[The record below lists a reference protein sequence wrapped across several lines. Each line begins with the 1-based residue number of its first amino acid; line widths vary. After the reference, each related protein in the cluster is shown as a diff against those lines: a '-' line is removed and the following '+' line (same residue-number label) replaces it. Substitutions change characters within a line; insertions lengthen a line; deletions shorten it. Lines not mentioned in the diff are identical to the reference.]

1 MRASRQSRRFTVLA
15 TGSRT
20 NDAGV
25 RITDMTADPKPL
37 PGKSVAG
44 RKKAETREQAPRR
57 GPFSS
62 LGRRIMAINLFSVI
76 FLAGGVL
83 YLNQFRDGL
92 IEARFQ
98 ALTTN
103 GRMIA
108 GALGEAALQEVSI
121 DGQVQS
127 LTLDSLPIK
136 RVLRRL
142 SLITNTPALL
152 FDRDGHLIADSR
164 RLISA
169 GRNIV
174 AEELPAPEVKSP
186 VRRFFEELYDAWE
199 KLFPTNYDYPLFPS
213 SPLPAAKDFQEI
225 GEAINGDNGR
235 MTRQTQKGEVILSVS
250 VPVQGFKHILGGLLL
265 TESGNSID
273 DAVRSAQ
280 VTTLIVFAVTL
291 VITLLLSL
299 FLARTIATPI
309 HVLAEAADKVR
320 RGIGRRVVIPDFS
333 DRKDEIGDLSASFR
347 AMTTALY
354 DRLDAIEAF
363 AADVAHELKNPLTS
377 LGTAVQ
383 AFGRVTDEEN
393 REKLRKV
400 IASDVKRLDRLIT
413 DISAA
418 SRLDAEL
425 SRAEGETVNMKAMIE
440 GVLDTYQTTQM
451 FTEDR
456 FVLDMP
462 EGLVTVNGLPGRIG
476 QVLRNLVDNAI
487 SFSPES
493 GKVMITLERREK
505 EVFLSV
511 EDEGPGIPE
520 NKLEDIF
527 NRFYTERPKSE
538 GFGRHSGL
546 GLSISRLIVE
556 AHGGE
561 IKARNRFDG
570 DGMVAGAKFS
580 IRLPK

>member
-1 MRASRQSRRFTVLA
+1 MNV
-15 TGSRT
+15 
-20 NDAGV
+20 
-25 RITDMTADPKPL
+25 DPNLHLEESVPD
-37 PGKSVAG
+37 GKKSEN
-44 RKKAETREQAPRR
+44 REKKVRR

-62 LGRRIMAINLFSVI
+62 LGRRIMAINLFSVV
-76 FLAGGVL
+76 FLAGGIL
-83 YLNQFRDGL
+83 YLDQFRDGL

-108 GALGEAALQEVSI
+108 GALGEAALQEVSL
-121 DGQVQS
+121 DGQVQY

-142 SLITNTPALL
+142 SIVTNTPALL
-152 FDRDGHLIADSR
+152 FDREGVLIADSR

-174 AEELPAPEVKSP
+174 SEELPPPEVKSP
-186 VRRFFEELYDAWE
+186 VRLFFEELYDGWE
-199 KLFPTNYDYPLFPS
+199 KLFPAKYDYPLFPTNPIPS
-213 SPLPAAKDFQEI
+213 AADFQEI
-225 GEAINGDNGR
+225 GSAINGDNGR
-235 MTRQTQKGEVILSVS
+235 MTRQTYKGELVLSVS

-265 TESGNSID
+265 TESGSSID

-299 FLARTIATPI
+299 FLARTIAAPI

-320 RGIGRRVVIPDFS
+320 RGIGRRMVIPDFS
-333 DRKDEIGDLSASFR
+333 DRKDEIGDLSVSFR

-383 AFGRVTDEEN
+383 AFERVKDEET
-393 REKLRKV
+393 REKLRVV

-425 SRAEGETVNMKAMIE
+425 SRAEGEPVDLIKLVE
-440 GVLDTYQTTQM
+440 GVLDGYRTTQM
-451 FTEDR
+451 FTAISFDFKR
-456 FVLDMP
+456 PGKAVK
-462 EGLVTVNGLPGRIG
+462 VTGLPGRLG
-476 QVLRNLVDNAI
+476 QVLRNLIDNAV
-487 SFSPES
+487 SFSPED
-493 GKVMITLERREK
+493 GQVLIRLK
-505 EVFLSV
+505 EDDKFVELSV

-520 NKLEDIF
+520 NKLDAIF
-527 NRFYTERPKSE
+527 SRFYTERPKAE

-546 GLSISRLIVE
+546 GLSISRLIID
-556 AHGGE
+556 AHGGT
-561 IKARNRFDG
+561 ITARNRTDETG
-570 DGMVAGAKFS
+570 KVLGAIFLIK
-580 IRLPK
+580 LPK

>member
-1 MRASRQSRRFTVLA
+1 
-15 TGSRT
+15 
-20 NDAGV
+20 
-25 RITDMTADPKPL
+25 MTADSKPYV
-37 PGKSVAG
+37 GKSIPD
-44 RKKAETREQAPRR
+44 RKAEKREKKTRR

-76 FLAGGVL
+76 FLAGGIL
-83 YLNQFRDGL
+83 YLDQFRDGL

-108 GALGEAALQEVSI
+108 GALGEAALQEVSL
-121 DGQVQS
+121 DGQVQY

-142 SLITNTPALL
+142 SLITNTPTLL
-152 FDRDGHLIADSR
+152 FDREGVLIADSR

-174 AEELPAPEVKSP
+174 FEELPPPEVKSP
-186 VRRFFEELYDAWE
+186 VRLFFEELYDGWE
-199 KLFPTNYDYPLFPS
+199 KLFPAKYDYPLFPTN
-213 SPLPAAKDFQEI
+213 PIPTGADFQEI
-225 GEAINGDNGR
+225 GTAINGENGR
-235 MTRQTQKGEVILSVS
+235 MTRQTQRGELVLSVS

-265 TESGNSID
+265 TESGSGID

-299 FLARTIATPI
+299 FLARTIAAPI

-320 RGIGRRVVIPDFS
+320 RGIGRRMVIPDFS
-333 DRKDEIGDLSASFR
+333 ERKDEIGDLSTSFR

-383 AFGRVTDEEN
+383 AFERVKDEET
-393 REKLRKV
+393 REKLRVV
-400 IASDVKRLDRLIT
+400 IYSDVKRLDRLIT

-425 SRAEGETVNMKAMIE
+425 SRAEGEAVDVVKLVE
-440 GVLDTYQTTQM
+440 GVLDGYRTTQM
-451 FTEDR
+451 FDTISFEFMQPD
-456 FVLDMP
+456 
-462 EGLVTVNGLPGRIG
+462 EEVTVNGLPGRLG
-476 QVLRNLVDNAI
+476 QVLRNLIDNAI
-487 SFSPES
+487 SFSPEK
-493 GKVMITLERREK
+493 GQVEIRVEALEKTVE
-505 EVFLSV
+505 LSV
-511 EDEGPGIPE
+511 ADSGPGIPE
-520 NKLEDIF
+520 SKLDAIF
-527 NRFYTERPKSE
+527 NRFYTERPKAE

-556 AHGGE
+556 AHGGK
-561 IKARNRFDG
+561 ITARNRIGEDG
-570 DGMVAGAKFS
+570 EILGALFL
-580 IRLPK
+580 IRFPR

>member
-1 MRASRQSRRFTVLA
+1 MNA
-15 TGSRT
+15 
-20 NDAGV
+20 N
-25 RITDMTADPKPL
+25 PKPY
-37 PGKSVAG
+37 PGKSVPV
-44 RKKAETREQAPRR
+44 RKPERSRKVVKRS
-57 GPFSS
+57 PFSS

-83 YLNQFRDGL
+83 YLDQFRDGL

-98 ALTTN
+98 SLTTN

-108 GALGEAALQEVSI
+108 GALGEAALQEVSL
-121 DGQVQS
+121 DGKIQY
-127 LTLDSLPIK
+127 LTLNSLPIK

-142 SLITNTPALL
+142 SIVTSTPALL
-152 FDRDGHLIADSR
+152 FDRDGKLIADSR

-174 AEELPAPEVKSP
+174 YEELPPPEVKSP
-186 VRRFFEELYDAWE
+186 VRIFFEELYDGWE
-199 KLFPTNYDYPLFPS
+199 RLFPTNYDYPLFPT
-213 SPLPAAKDFQEI
+213 SPIPAAKDFQEI
-225 GEAINGDNGR
+225 GEAINGDIAR
-235 MTRQTQKGEVILSVS
+235 MTRQTQNGELILSVS

-265 TESGNSID
+265 TESGSSID

-299 FLARTIATPI
+299 FLARTIAAPI
-309 HVLAEAADKVR
+309 HMLAEAADKVR
-320 RGIGRRVVIPDFS
+320 RGIGRRVVVPDFS
-333 DRKDEIGDLSASFR
+333 HRKDEIGDLAGSFR
-347 AMTTALY
+347 AMTMALY

-383 AFGRVTDEEN
+383 AFERVTDEKN
-393 REKLRKV
+393 REKLRAV

-425 SRAEGETVNMKAMIE
+425 SRAENEVVDLKKLIDGTVDA
-440 GVLDTYQTTQM
+440 YQTTRM
-451 FTEDR
+451 FTD
-456 FVLDMP
+456 
-462 EGLVTVNGLPGRIG
+462 VTFEVIVPKEQVMVNGLPGRIS

-487 SFSPES
+487 SFSPE
-493 GKVMITLERREK
+493 GGRVMLRLALSDKSVIM
-505 EVFLSV
+505 SV
-511 EDEGPGIPE
+511 EDEGPGVPE

-527 NRFYTERPKSE
+527 NRFYTERPKAE

-556 AHGGE
+556 AHGGK
-561 IKARNRFDG
+561 ISARNRIDSAG
-570 DGMVAGAKFS
+570 RVIGAKFS
-580 IRLPK
+580 IELPK

>member
-1 MRASRQSRRFTVLA
+1 
-15 TGSRT
+15 
-20 NDAGV
+20 
-25 RITDMTADPKPL
+25 MTADSKPYV
-37 PGKSVAG
+37 GKSIPD
-44 RKKAETREQAPRR
+44 RKAEKREKKTRR

-76 FLAGGVL
+76 FLAGGIL
-83 YLNQFRDGL
+83 YLDQFRDGL

-108 GALGEAALQEVSI
+108 GALGEAALQEVSL
-121 DGQVQS
+121 DGQVQY

-142 SLITNTPALL
+142 SLITNTPTLL
-152 FDRDGHLIADSR
+152 FDREGVLIADSR

-174 AEELPAPEVKSP
+174 FEELPPPEVKSP
-186 VRRFFEELYDAWE
+186 VRLFFEELYDGWE
-199 KLFPTNYDYPLFPS
+199 KLFPAKYDYPLFPTN
-213 SPLPAAKDFQEI
+213 PIPTGADFQEI
-225 GEAINGDNGR
+225 GTAINGENGR
-235 MTRQTQKGEVILSVS
+235 MTRQTQRGELVLSVS

-265 TESGNSID
+265 TESGSGID

-299 FLARTIATPI
+299 FLARTIAAPI

-320 RGIGRRVVIPDFS
+320 RGIGRRMVIPDFS
-333 DRKDEIGDLSASFR
+333 ERKDEIGDLSTSFR

-383 AFGRVTDEEN
+383 AFERVKDEET
-393 REKLRKV
+393 REKLRVV
-400 IASDVKRLDRLIT
+400 IYSDVKRLDRLIT

-425 SRAEGETVNMKAMIE
+425 SRAEGEAVDVVNLVE
-440 GVLDTYQTTQM
+440 GVLDGYRTTQM
-451 FTEDR
+451 FDTISFE
-456 FVLDMP
+456 FKQP
-462 EGLVTVNGLPGRIG
+462 EEEVTVNGLPGRLG
-476 QVLRNLVDNAI
+476 QVLRNLIDNAI
-487 SFSPES
+487 SFSPEK
-493 GKVMITLERREK
+493 GQVEIRVEAHEK
-505 EVFLSV
+505 TVDLSV
-511 EDEGPGIPE
+511 ADSGPGIPE
-520 NKLEDIF
+520 SKLDAIF
-527 NRFYTERPKSE
+527 NRFYTERPKAE

-556 AHGGE
+556 AHGGK
-561 IKARNRFDG
+561 ITARNRIGEDG
-570 DGMVAGAKFS
+570 EILGALFL
-580 IRLPK
+580 IRLPR

>member
-1 MRASRQSRRFTVLA
+1 
-15 TGSRT
+15 
-20 NDAGV
+20 
-25 RITDMTADPKPL
+25 MTADSKPYV
-37 PGKSVAG
+37 GKSIPD
-44 RKKAETREQAPRR
+44 RKAEKREKKTRR

-76 FLAGGVL
+76 FLAGGIL
-83 YLNQFRDGL
+83 YLDQFRDGL

-108 GALGEAALQEVSI
+108 GALGEAALQEVSL
-121 DGQVQS
+121 DGQVQY

-142 SLITNTPALL
+142 SLITNTPTLL
-152 FDRDGHLIADSR
+152 FDREGVLIADSR

-174 AEELPAPEVKSP
+174 FEELPPPEVKSP
-186 VRRFFEELYDAWE
+186 VRLFFEELYDGWE
-199 KLFPTNYDYPLFPS
+199 KLFPAKYDYPLFPTN
-213 SPLPAAKDFQEI
+213 PIPTGADFQEI
-225 GEAINGDNGR
+225 GTAINGENGR
-235 MTRQTQKGEVILSVS
+235 MTRQTQRGELVLSVS

-265 TESGNSID
+265 TESGSGID

-299 FLARTIATPI
+299 FLARTIAAPI

-320 RGIGRRVVIPDFS
+320 RGIGRRMVIPDFS
-333 DRKDEIGDLSASFR
+333 ERKDEIGDLSTSFR

-383 AFGRVTDEEN
+383 AFERVKDEET
-393 REKLRKV
+393 REKLRVV
-400 IASDVKRLDRLIT
+400 IYSDVKRLDRLIT

-425 SRAEGETVNMKAMIE
+425 SRAEGEAVDVVKLVE
-440 GVLDTYQTTQM
+440 GVLDGYRTTQM
-451 FTEDR
+451 FNTITFEFKKPD
-456 FVLDMP
+456 
-462 EGLVTVNGLPGRIG
+462 EEVTVNGLPGRLG
-476 QVLRNLVDNAI
+476 QVLRNLIDNAI
-487 SFSPES
+487 SFSPEK
-493 GKVMITLERREK
+493 GQVEIRVEALEKTVE
-505 EVFLSV
+505 LSV
-511 EDEGPGIPE
+511 ADSGPGIPE
-520 NKLEDIF
+520 SKLDAIF
-527 NRFYTERPKSE
+527 NRFYTERPKAE

-556 AHGGE
+556 AHGGK
-561 IKARNRFDG
+561 ITARNRIGEDG
-570 DGMVAGAKFS
+570 EILGALFL
-580 IRLPK
+580 IRLPR

>member
-1 MRASRQSRRFTVLA
+1 
-15 TGSRT
+15 
-20 NDAGV
+20 
-25 RITDMTADPKPL
+25 MTTRPKPYL
-37 PGKSVAG
+37 GKTFPE
-44 RKKAETREQAPRR
+44 KKAEKRKKIVRR

-76 FLAGGVL
+76 FLAGSLL
-83 YLNQFRDGL
+83 YLDQFRSGL
-92 IEARFQ
+92 IEAKFQ
-98 ALTTN
+98 SLTIN

-108 GALGEAALQEVSI
+108 GALGEAALQEVSL
-121 DGQVQS
+121 DGQIQY

-142 SLITNTPALL
+142 SIVTNTPALL
-152 FDRDGHLIADSR
+152 FDREGKLIADSR

-174 AEELPAPEVKSP
+174 YDELPPPEVKSP
-186 VRRFFEELYDAWE
+186 VRLFFEELYDAWD
-199 KLFPTNYDYPLFPS
+199 KLFPPNYDFPLYPTTPIPTS
-213 SPLPAAKDFQEI
+213 KDFEEI
-225 GEAINGDNGR
+225 GTAIGGEIDS
-235 MTRQTQKGEVILSVS
+235 MTRQTRDGELVLSVS

-265 TESGNSID
+265 TENSGAINE
-273 DAVRSAQ
+273 AVRSAQ
-280 VTTLIVFAVTL
+280 VTTLIVFSVTL

-299 FLARTIATPI
+299 FLARTIAAPI

-320 RGIGRRVVIPDFS
+320 LGIGRRVVVPDFS

-347 AMTTALY
+347 EMTTALY
-354 DRLDAIEAF
+354 DRMDAIEAF

-383 AFGRVTDEEN
+383 AFEQIKDEDK
-393 REKLRKV
+393 REKLRAV

-425 SRAEGETVNMKAMIE
+425 SRTEGEAVDVKALVE
-440 GVLDTYQTTQM
+440 GVVDTYQTTQM
-451 FTEDR
+451 YSTVTFD
-456 FVLDMP
+456 VVVP
-462 EGLVTVNGLPGRIG
+462 EEKVIVNGLPGRIS
-476 QVLRNLVDNAI
+476 QVLRNLVDNAV
-487 SFSPES
+487 SFSPEKGNVRVS
-493 GKVMITLERREK
+493 LSNLDDHV
-505 EVFLSV
+505 EVSV
-511 EDEGPGIPE
+511 QDQGPGIPE

-538 GFGRHSGL
+538 DFGRHSGL
-546 GLSISRLIVE
+546 GLSISRLIVD

-561 IKARNRFDG
+561 ISAHNLKNEKG
-570 DGMVAGAKFS
+570 EILGAMFTVK
-580 IRLPK
+580 LPK

>member
-1 MRASRQSRRFTVLA
+1 
-15 TGSRT
+15 
-20 NDAGV
+20 
-25 RITDMTADPKPL
+25 MTADSKPYV
-37 PGKSVAG
+37 GKSVPD
-44 RKKAETREQAPRR
+44 RKAEKREKKTRR

-76 FLAGGVL
+76 FLAGGIL
-83 YLNQFRDGL
+83 YLDQFRDGL

-108 GALGEAALQEVSI
+108 GALGEAALQEVSL
-121 DGQVQS
+121 DGQVQY

-142 SLITNTPALL
+142 SLITNTPTLL
-152 FDRDGHLIADSR
+152 FDREGVLIADSR

-174 AEELPAPEVKSP
+174 FEELPPPEVKSP
-186 VRRFFEELYDAWE
+186 VRLFFEELYDGWE
-199 KLFPTNYDYPLFPS
+199 KLFPAKYDYPLFPTN
-213 SPLPAAKDFQEI
+213 PIPTGADFQEI
-225 GEAINGDNGR
+225 GTAINGENGR
-235 MTRQTQKGEVILSVS
+235 MTRQTQRGELVLSVS

-265 TESGNSID
+265 TESGSGID

-299 FLARTIATPI
+299 FLARTIAAPI

-320 RGIGRRVVIPDFS
+320 RGIGRRMVIPDFS
-333 DRKDEIGDLSASFR
+333 ERKDEIGDLSTSFR

-383 AFGRVTDEEN
+383 AFERVKDEET
-393 REKLRKV
+393 REKLRVV
-400 IASDVKRLDRLIT
+400 IYSDVKRLDRLIT

-425 SRAEGETVNMKAMIE
+425 SRAEGEAVDVVKLVE
-440 GVLDTYQTTQM
+440 GVLDGYRTTQM
-451 FTEDR
+451 FDTISFEFMQPD
-456 FVLDMP
+456 
-462 EGLVTVNGLPGRIG
+462 EEVTVNGLPGRLG
-476 QVLRNLVDNAI
+476 QVLRNLIDNAI
-487 SFSPES
+487 SFSPEK
-493 GKVMITLERREK
+493 GQVEIRVEALEKTVE
-505 EVFLSV
+505 LSV
-511 EDEGPGIPE
+511 ADSGPGIPE
-520 NKLEDIF
+520 SKLDAIF
-527 NRFYTERPKSE
+527 NRFYTERPKAE

-556 AHGGE
+556 AHGGK
-561 IKARNRFDG
+561 ITARNRIGEDG
-570 DGMVAGAKFS
+570 EILGALFL
-580 IRLPK
+580 IRLPR

>member
-1 MRASRQSRRFTVLA
+1 MNAEA
-15 TGSRT
+15 
-20 NDAGV
+20 
-25 RITDMTADPKPL
+25 KPYV
-37 PGKSVAG
+37 GKSVPDI
-44 RKKAETREQAPRR
+44 KTEKREKEKVQKGRR

-62 LGRRIMAINLFSVI
+62 LGRRIMAINLFSVV
-76 FLAGGVL
+76 FLAGAIL
-83 YLNQFRDGL
+83 YLDQFRDGL

-127 LTLDSLPIK
+127 LTLDSPQIK

-142 SLITNTPALL
+142 SIITSTPALL
-152 FDRDGHLIADSR
+152 FDREGILIADSR

-174 AEELPAPEVKSP
+174 SEELPPPEVKSP
-186 VRRFFEELYDAWE
+186 VRLFFEELYDGWE
-199 KLFPTNYDYPLFPS
+199 KLFPDKYDYPIFPTNPVPS
-213 SPLPAAKDFQEI
+213 GADFQEI
-225 GEAINGDNGR
+225 GVAINGDNAR
-235 MTRQTQKGEVILSVS
+235 MTRQTQKGELMLSVS

-265 TESGNSID
+265 TENGNGID

-299 FLARTIATPI
+299 FLARTIAAPI
-309 HVLAEAADKVR
+309 HMLAEAADKVR
-320 RGIGRRVVIPDFS
+320 RGIGRRIVIPDFS
-333 DRKDEIGDLSASFR
+333 KRKDEIGDLSTSLR

-383 AFGRVTDEEN
+383 AFERVKDEAT
-393 REKLRKV
+393 REKLRAV
-400 IASDVKRLDRLIT
+400 ISSDVKRLDRLIT

-418 SRLDAEL
+418 SRIDAEL
-425 SRAEGETVNMKAMIE
+425 SRSEGEPVDLVKLIE
-440 GVLDTYQTTQM
+440 GVLDSYRTTQM
-451 FTEDR
+451 FSSLSFDFDR
-456 FVLDMP
+456 PADPIVI
-462 EGLVTVNGLPGRIG
+462 NGLPGRIG
-476 QVLRNLVDNAI
+476 QVMRNLVDNAI
-487 SFSPES
+487 SFSPENGHVVIRLVS
-493 GKVMITLERREK
+493 RETGV
-505 EVFLSV
+505 ELTV
-511 EDEGPGIPE
+511 EDDGPGIPE
-520 NKLEDIF
+520 NKLDAIF
-527 NRFYTERPKSE
+527 SRFYTERPKSE

-546 GLSISRLIVE
+546 GLSISRLIIE
-556 AHGGE
+556 AHGGS
-561 IKARNRFDG
+561 ITARNRCDEKG
-570 DGMVAGAKFS
+570 VIKGATFLIK
-580 IRLPK
+580 LPK